1 MAVTRNLSHENSE
14 VEDFSTAVLT
24 YADGRVGQ
32 ITASLVHHGEEQR
45 LVFQGEKARIGVP
58 FKVTATNQRENGFPE
73 DNEELATELQK
84 RYDELPAVALEG
96 HPGQI
101 DNFLNAI
108 AGTEPLLVDGR
119 EARRTLE
126 LVTAIYQ
133 SGQLE
138 QKVTLPLQPTDPFYT
153 REGIL
158 KTARHFN
165 EKTKSVENFSDT
177 NITLG
182 GNYGK

>member
-1 MAVTRNLSHENSE
+1 MA
-14 VEDFSTAVLT
+14 
-24 YADGRVGQ
+24 YAAPVALVGWGLWIGATSPGVSGRVLRLGH
-32 ITASLVHHGEEQR
+32 SLNRDHPVHKGMEFMAADLER
-45 LVFQGEKARIGVP
+45 
-58 FKVTATNQRENGFPE
+58 
-73 DNEELATELQK
+73 
-84 RYDELPAVALEG
+84 RYEELPAVELEG

-101 DNFLNAI
+101 ANFLDAI
-108 AGTEPLLVDGR
+108 DGREPLLVDGQ

-126 LVTAIYQ
+126 LVAAIYQ

-138 QKVTLPLQPTDPFYT
+138 RKVTLPLQPTDPFYT

-158 KTARHFN
+158 KEARHFH
-165 EKTKSVENFSDT
+165 EKTRSVENFSDT